1 MNILALVLGGA
12 LAGSALKGGEA
23 REIRELKKQLPENE
37 RETVLQGYKQ
47 LSGQDKK
54 DFKTALRNADMAS
67 ASQILGQ
74 DLTKYN
80 LALGKQAEN
89 PTAGKNAST
98 VTGIADTGDMASP
111 TSDFAARIDRILAV
125 PTSID
130 PELVAEAAKR
140 YEAAVPRNSGDSISD
155 KTKKLLELKA

>member
-1 MNILALVLGGA
+1 MNFIHLLLGAAAVRQFTDYPPEIRQLKSQLPKEEREAVLRQYKGLPGQA
-12 LAGSALKGGEA
+12 KNDFKAALK
-23 REIRELKKQLPENE
+23 
-37 RETVLQGYKQ
+37 
-47 LSGQDKK
+47 S
-54 DFKTALRNADMAS
+54 ADLAA

-80 LALGKQAEN
+80 IAI
-89 PTAGKNAST
+89 GKNEAPKT
-98 VTGIADTGDMASP
+98 EVAMAAAQPEQPVPLSN
-111 TSDFAARIDRILAV
+111 SDFAARIEKILAV

-140 YEAAVPRNSGDSISD
+140 YEAAVPLAGGENISE

>member
-1 MNILALVLGGA
+1 MNILALLLGGA

-23 REIRELKKQLPENE
+23 KEIRELKKQLPDSD
-37 RETVLQGYKQ
+37 REVVLKGYKS
-47 LSGQDKK
+47 LSGQAKT
-54 DFKTALRNADMAS
+54 DFKTALRNADMAA

-80 LALGKQAEN
+80 LAIGNKEAPKVATDEL
-89 PTAGKNAST
+89 P
-98 VTGIADTGDMASP
+98 SP
-111 TSDFAARIDRILAV
+111 ESDFAARIERILAV

-140 YEAAVPRNSGDSISD
+140 YEAAVPRGSTANIAD
-155 KTKKLLELKA
+155 KTKQLLELKA

>member
-1 MNILALVLGGA
+1 Y
-12 LAGSALKGGEA
+12 KG
-23 REIRELKKQLPENE
+23 
-37 RETVLQGYKQ
+37 
-47 LSGQDKK
+47 LSGNAKT
-54 DFKTALRNADMAS
+54 DFKTALRNADMAA

-80 LALGKQAEN
+80 LAIGKQAEPSKVN
-89 PTAGKNAST
+89 PE
-98 VTGIADTGDMASP
+98 TGEDLASP
-111 TSDFAARIDRILAV
+111 GSDFAARIDRILAV

-140 YEAAVPRNSGDSISD
+140 YEAAVPRSSGDSISD

>member
-1 MNILALVLGGA
+1 MNILALLLGGA

-23 REIRELKKQLPENE
+23 REIRELKKQLPESD
-37 RETVLQGYKQ
+37 RETVLQGYKS
-47 LSGQDKK
+47 LSGQGKT
-54 DFKTALRNADMAS
+54 DFKTALRNADMAA

-80 LALGKQAEN
+80 LAIGQKEAPQAAA
-89 PTAGKNAST
+89 T
-98 VTGIADTGDMASP
+98 TGDMASP
-111 TSDFAARIDRILAV
+111 ESDFAARIDRILAV

-140 YEAAVPRNSGDSISD
+140 YEAAVPRGSGGSISD
-155 KTKKLLELKA
+155 KTKQLLELKA